1 VALQTSACSTP
12 WQMDFYSGGELIFL
26 TVLQP
31 CVARLCIQSNQSQS
45 SIPLHANGPQSV
57 TEILLTDG
65 LWGKIVYA
73 RQDKSHSKRSR
84 SEVHWE

>member
-1 VALQTSACSTP
+1 
-12 WQMDFYSGGELIFL
+12 
-26 TVLQP
+26 
-31 CVARLCIQSNQSQS
+31 
-45 SIPLHANGPQSV
+45 LHANGPQSV